1 MVEKYKL
8 NEIAKKI
15 DAEVMGDGD
24 IEIISVGSLNS
35 AGKGYLTFLTGSNIE
50 AAELAVSRGA
60 VVICRQGLKLTPS
73 LQVEDPYFGFIQA
86 MGIIKPE
93 SRPSAGIDSTAQ
105 IAKTAKLGHG
115 VFIGSFCQIGE
126 NAVIGDGAVIQAFSF
141 IGREVEIGQNSW
153 LKPRVSLLDRTVV
166 GNRVIIHSGAVL
178 GSDGFGYHQTSKG
191 IVKIPQVGRVVVE
204 DDVEIGANTTIDRA
218 MLDETRIGAGTK
230 IDNLVQI
237 AHNVI
242 IGKNCLIAS
251 QVGISGSTTVGNNVI
266 MAGQVGV
273 ADHVNIGNKVTILAK
288 SGISGHIPD
297 NQVVLWIPAMEV
309 SRAKRMIAAVRMLP
323 DFIKKINKLE
333 KQIKSSQQ
341 SKI

>member
-1 MVEKYKL
+1 MVKKYKL
-8 NEIAKKI
+8 DEIAELI
-15 DAEVMGDGD
+15 NAEVMGEGD

-35 AGKGYLTFLTGSNIE
+35 AGKGCLTFLTGTNLE
-50 AAELAVSRGA
+50 AAEPAVSRGA
-60 VVICRQGLKLTPS
+60 VVICKKGLKLKPS

-86 MGIIKPE
+86 MGIVNPGL
-93 SRPSAGIDSTAQ
+93 RPSPGIDPTAK
-105 IAKTAKLGHG
+105 IAPTAKLGNDIY
-115 VFIGSFCQIGE
+115 IGPFCQIGE
-126 NAVIGDGAVIQAFSF
+126 NTVIGDEAVIQAYSF
-141 IGREVEIGQNSW
+141 MGRDVEIGQNSW
-153 LKPRVSLLDRTVV
+153 LKPRVSLLEGTVV
-166 GNRVIIHSGAVL
+166 GRRVIIHSGAVL
-178 GSDGFGYHQTSKG
+178 GSDGFGYHQTGRG

-251 QVGISGSTTVGNNVI
+251 QVGISGSTKVGNNVL
-266 MAGQVGV
+266 MAGQVGI

-288 SGISGHIPD
+288 SGISGNIPD

-333 KQIKSSQQ
+333 KQIKVSQK
-341 SKI
+341 S